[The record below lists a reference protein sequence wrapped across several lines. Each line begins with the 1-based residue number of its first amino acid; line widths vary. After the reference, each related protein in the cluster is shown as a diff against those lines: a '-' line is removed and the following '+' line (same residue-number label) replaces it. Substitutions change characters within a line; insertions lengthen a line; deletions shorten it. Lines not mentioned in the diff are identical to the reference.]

1 MNGALVVGILLAS
14 VIAGI
19 AVGIL
24 YACIYIRLVYKKWI
38 NLRILIKLLFKAP
51 LVYRRSNPLPSYSK
65 ISYSTSS
72 RTSYREVQS
81 TIPVAVAE
89 SGFPNNTY
97 DMRQNT
103 SLASGQDITESQRSH
118 RLVEAEEEESTDF
131 SQQNQVNNPLAPFL
145 DELERNRS
153 IISEFTGDKLL
164 LLETS
169 CWEANKQ
176 LVNNMAPD
184 LKNHLIGLYDDI
196 ALVNNLVWLSTEFNR
211 LSPNMR
217 DLYTRL
223 IGNIAADLEKIL
235 QVVTFFDLADTDL
248 AST

>member
-1 MNGALVVGILLAS
+1 MNSALVAGILLAS

-51 LVYRRSNPLPSYSK
+51 LVYRRSNPLPSYAKS
-65 ISYSTSS
+65 SYSTSS

-97 DMRQNT
+97 DMKQNT
-103 SLASGQDITESQRSH
+103 SQASGHDITESQRSH
-118 RLVEAEEEESTDF
+118 RLAEEEESTGF

-145 DELERNRS
+145 DELERNRN
-153 IISEFTGDKLL
+153 IISEFAGDQLL
-164 LLETS
+164 PLETS

-223 IGNIAADLEKIL
+223 IGNIAANLEKIL